1 LGAFPTSHLWSLL
14 PCFALVTA
22 AVGLAAVA
30 IQSVVGKLGT
40 LVVAVL
46 FIMVGG
52 PSAGASGVALLPT
65 YWQKIGVLFPP
76 RHAVELYR
84 NVRYFDGNNIAQ
96 PIAVLAAYAV
106 VGVAVIILVQRHR
119 TQHGNPAAAPAP
131 EAASSPSRRRFV
143 AKNLVAPIGF
153 AVVLTTMFGVNYTS
167 SGHEPIAAN
176 MPFGVVGSTALA
188 DAAQG
193 DLFSLKITQYPNQ
206 QAATD
211 AMSHGDIYGALVES
225 GSSNELTVVSSISDL
240 SPLDITKNFEAAA
253 KKSGQTLTV
262 KPYAPTPLAPK
273 DPFALVVA
281 ILLVPLLVGGYT
293 AASLLTNAVG
303 SASSRWRGLWL
314 VGYSIV
320 LALVVDLIA
329 TYWLKGLP
337 SASFW
342 IVWPILSLIVAVV
355 AVFTA
360 VLRRVL
366 GPAGVLVTMI
376 LLIQFGNPSSGGSNG
391 VPYLPQFWND
401 IGPFLPPR
409 NDYLLLRNTVYFDGN
424 GIGQALTVLLIYLV
438 VGGAILGFLDW
449 YRSPEL
455 SVPGID
461 QQSAAAAAALAAPV
475 GPLP

>member
-1 LGAFPTSHLWSLL
+1 
-14 PCFALVTA
+14 
-22 AVGLAAVA
+22 
-30 IQSVVGKLGT
+30 
-40 LVVAVL
+40 
-46 FIMVGG
+46 
-52 PSAGASGVALLPT
+52 
-65 YWQKIGVLFPP
+65 
-76 RHAVELYR
+76 
-84 NVRYFDGNNIAQ
+84 
-96 PIAVLAAYAV
+96 
-106 VGVAVIILVQRHR
+106 
-119 TQHGNPAAAPAP
+119 
-131 EAASSPSRRRFV
+131 V

-153 AVVLTTMFGVNYTS
+153 AVVLTAMFAINYTS
-167 SGHEPIAAN
+167 SGHEPIADD

-193 DLFSLKITQYPNQ
+193 DLFSLKITQYPDQ

-211 AMSHGDIYGALVES
+211 AMNRGAIYGALVES
-225 GSSNELTVVSSISDL
+225 GSSNELTVVSTISDL
-240 SPLDITKNFEAAA
+240 SPLDITRNFEAAA
-253 KKSGQTLTV
+253 KESGQTLTV
-262 KPYAPTPLAPK
+262 KMYAPTPLAPK
-273 DPFALVVA
+273 DPFALVVSM
-281 ILLVPLLVGGYT
+281 LLVPLLVGGYT

-303 SASSRWRGLWL
+303 SASGRWRGLWL
-314 VGYSIV
+314 LGYSIV
-320 LALVVDLIA
+320 LGLVVDLIA

-366 GPAGVLVTMI
+366 GPAGVLVTML

-409 NDYLLLRNTVYFDGN
+409 NDYLLLRNTVYFNGN

-461 QQSAAAAAALAAPV
+461 QQSAAAAAAVAAPV